1 MNHVASQSK
10 HMTAE
15 CKETMMEVQYF
26 MARDFSLDPRLYSG
40 IMPIF
45 EFNSIPTGI
54 FNRNS
59 NRILNSNR
67 NFDSNR
73 NSSNSNRNSSN
84 SNTVSFLIPACRI
97 DAQDICQVDEHWYS
111 SNDVQNKNLVFACLG
126 MYHYFFAN
134 LYRTRPH

>member
-45 EFNSIPTGI
+45 EFNSIPIGI
-54 FNRNS
+54 PIEFPIGIPIQEFQYRNSNIRIPIGFFNRNS
-59 NRILNSNR
+59 NSNWIFNQLDFQQNSKL
-67 NFDSNR
+67 FQFQQELQQEFIQFQQDSQFQQKFQFQYCFFF
-73 NSSNSNRNSSN
+73 NSSLPN
-84 SNTVSFLIPACRI
+84 
-97 DAQDICQVDEHWYS
+97 
-111 SNDVQNKNLVFACLG
+111 
-126 MYHYFFAN
+126 
-134 LYRTRPH
+134 

>member
-45 EFNSIPTGI
+45 ELNSIPNSRPKFGNN
-54 FNRNS
+54 FNMSVMNG
-59 NRILNSNR
+59 
-67 NFDSNR
+67 
-73 NSSNSNRNSSN
+73 
-84 SNTVSFLIPACRI
+84 P
-97 DAQDICQVDEHWYS
+97 
-111 SNDVQNKNLVFACLG
+111 
-126 MYHYFFAN
+126 
-134 LYRTRPH
+134 

>member
-45 EFNSIPTGI
+45 ELNSIPTGI
-54 FNRNS
+54 FNRIS
-59 NRILNSNR
+59 NWILNSNR
-67 NFDSNR
+67 NSDSNR
-73 NSSNSNRNSSN
+73 NSSNSNRNSN
-84 SNTVSFLIPACRI
+84 SNTIGIPIGFLIPTGI
-97 DAQDICQVDEHWYS
+97 PIPIGLSIPIEIPIPI
-111 SNDVQNKNLVFACLG
+111 LFL
-126 MYHYFFAN
+126 F
-134 LYRTRPH
+134 